1 MLSVETLTEIAGPSY
16 SLDLQ
21 KRILGMPSHEWTRIV
36 IDELNLTMSPDD
48 LAHAWHTILGTKVT
62 SSVLLPGEL
71 LDPVISTCSWI
82 YRSGALDLVQ
92 SLKNQPNVK
101 VALATSSTSKAV
113 AIKRSVHPALFE
125 AFEVIVC
132 GDDPAVVHG
141 KPSPDIFLAAATRL
155 GIADTTT
162 CVVVEDSPN
171 GVKAGRAA
179 GMQVVAVPDGRFYDE
194 VGIAARFTDAD
205 IVLRSLE
212 HWHTAVFQ

>member
-62 SSVLLPGEL
+62 SSVLLP
-71 LDPVISTCSWI
+71 
-82 YRSGALDLVQ
+82 GALDLVQ